1 MSNFKCSKCGTINI
15 DCGKEGY
22 KTPREIELKK
32 KVKELEKIINKL
44 SKEVEAPYALD
55 DLINIDKL
63 EQKLKIAEEALI
75 EQDNY
80 FKEIENIINKYKL
93 TESVIKVTS
102 INPLDVQEILNIARK
117 ARGVK

>member
-1 MSNFKCSKCGTINI
+1 MT
-15 DCGKEGY
+15 
-22 KTPREIELKK
+22 
-32 KVKELEKIINKL
+32 ELELLKFQLNMANDTIRNLERIRENVLNKNDIL
-44 SKEVEAPYALD
+44 NK
-55 DLINIDKL
+55 
-63 EQKLKIAEEALI
+63 KLKIAEEALI

-117 ARGVK
+117 AKGVK

>member
-1 MSNFKCSKCGTINI
+1 MT
-15 DCGKEGY
+15 
-22 KTPREIELKK
+22 
-32 KVKELEKIINKL
+32 ELELLIFQLNMANDTIRNLERIRENVLNKNDTL
-44 SKEVEAPYALD
+44 NK
-55 DLINIDKL
+55 
-63 EQKLKIAEEALI
+63 KLKIAEEALI

-117 ARGVK
+117 AKGVK